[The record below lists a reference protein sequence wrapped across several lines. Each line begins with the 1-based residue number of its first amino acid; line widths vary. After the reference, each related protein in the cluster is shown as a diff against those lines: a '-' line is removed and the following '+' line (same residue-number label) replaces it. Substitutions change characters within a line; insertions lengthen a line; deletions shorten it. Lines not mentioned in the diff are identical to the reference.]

1 MLHIPANYEQINQTV
16 SHYVPYDVK
25 VCDNKT
31 YGYWFNALLEKTQS
45 VIEFENLPNTWRGD
59 VKDFLYYCLFKFGY
73 VATFKSSEFGNSFQP
88 ATLNGMNFYYQP
100 SMAVVSNSALNSA
113 LELEI
118 GKDCELIKLTP
129 FYKGIWDLIGYY
141 AEKLSSLDTAIN
153 MSIINNKVPF
163 ILGAKN
169 KPMAQMLKKI
179 MDKVNGGEPLVI
191 YDEIFRE
198 DGSKIKSGES
208 PFSAFDRD
216 HLKNS
221 YITTE
226 QLQDFQTILNSFY
239 NEIGIPTVPYQ
250 KMERMVDKEASSQE
264 KASSARLSVWYDCL
278 EESFVKVNA
287 LLGTNIKVSLRFKNS
302 MDGGEKNELSES
314 DNNRI

>member
-1 MLHIPANYEQINQTV
+1 MPLIPANYETINLNT
-16 SHYVPYDVK
+16 SHYIPSDVK
-25 VCDNKT
+25 VCNNLT
-31 YGYWFNALLEKTQS
+31 YNYWFTTLLEKLQS
-45 VIEFENLPNTWRGD
+45 VIEFEDLPDTWRGD

-73 VATFKSSEFGNSFQP
+73 VAVFYNSQFGNSFQP
-88 ATLNGMNFYYQP
+88 ATLNGMTFYYQP
-100 SMAVVSNSALNSA
+100 SKAIVSNPALESA
-113 LELEI
+113 LELVI
-118 GKDCELIKLTP
+118 GEDCELIKLTP
-129 FYKGIWDLIGYY
+129 FYKGVWDLISYY

-153 MSIINNKVPF
+153 MSIINGKVPF

-191 YDEIFRE
+191 YDEVFRE
-198 DGSKIKSGES
+198 DGSKVKAGES
-208 PFSAFDRD
+208 PFSAFDRE

-221 YITTE
+221 YILTE
-226 QLQDFQTILNSFY
+226 QLQDFQTILNGFY

-264 KASSARLSVWYDCL
+264 KASSARVSVWYDCL
-278 EESFVKVNA
+278 EESLIKVNK
-287 LLGTNIKVSLRFKNS
+287 LLGTNIKVSLRFDDKT
-302 MDGGEKNELSES
+302 DGGESNELSDS